1 MRLFYGHSIG
11 TLHGAVYSLLYR
23 DDQHRENAPFFMTEY
38 GWKPFW
44 GLFDILGVLL
54 GDPRGV
60 DAIKAEIWSDDW
72 FILILK
78 FIQILDLAVV

>member
-1 MRLFYGHSIG
+1 MVIRSELRMGQ
-11 TLHGAVYSLLYR
+11 YR
-23 DDQHRENAPFFMTEY
+23 YDQ
-38 GWKPFW
+38 KPFW

>member
-1 MRLFYGHSIG
+1 MNDNYG
-11 TLHGAVYSLLYR
+11 L
-23 DDQHRENAPFFMTEY
+23 
-38 GWKPFW
+38 KPFW
-44 GLFDILGVLL
+44 GFFDILGVLL
-54 GDPRGV
+54 GDPSGV